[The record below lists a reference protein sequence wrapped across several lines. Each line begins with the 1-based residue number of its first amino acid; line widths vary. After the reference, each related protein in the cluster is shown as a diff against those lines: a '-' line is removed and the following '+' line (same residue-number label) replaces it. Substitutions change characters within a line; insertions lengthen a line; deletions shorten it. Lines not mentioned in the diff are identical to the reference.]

1 MSDIDAA
8 TLTYTTLRRR
18 GLDHEQRRARA
29 AVTLMA
35 DRLGALDDLPDIL
48 GALGLIDMPT
58 KPGTRRGYVPCERC
72 GGLRTR
78 HAALCVSCS
87 KRERRGL

>member
-8 TLTYTTLRRR
+8 TITYTTLHRR

-58 KPGTRRGYVPCERC
+58 RPPTRRGYLPCPTC
-72 GGLRTR
+72 DGLRSN
-78 HAALCVSCS
+78 HARVCASCAA
-87 KRERRGL
+87 RERGRP